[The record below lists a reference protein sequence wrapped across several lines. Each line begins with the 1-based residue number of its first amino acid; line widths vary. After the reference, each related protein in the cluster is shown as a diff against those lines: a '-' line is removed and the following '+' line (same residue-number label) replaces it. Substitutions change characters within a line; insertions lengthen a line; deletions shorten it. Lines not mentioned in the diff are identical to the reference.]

1 MRRILLAVL
10 PFLPLPALADTVTDF
25 TLENGLQVLVIEDHR
40 APAVTQM
47 VWYRTGAADEAP
59 GHSGIAHFFEH
70 LMFKAT
76 DDLKAGEFSDIVEA
90 QGGSI
95 ELHNRPAGGLLA
107 TLALP
112 VASPVEAG

>member
-25 TLENGLQVLVIEDHR
+25 TLENVLQVLVIEVHR

-70 LMFKAT
+70 LLPARQ
-76 DDLKAGEFSDIVEA
+76 ARA
-90 QGGSI
+90 
-95 ELHNRPAGGLLA
+95 RPQLPDGPRVPLVLL
-107 TLALP
+107 
-112 VASPVEAG
+112 G